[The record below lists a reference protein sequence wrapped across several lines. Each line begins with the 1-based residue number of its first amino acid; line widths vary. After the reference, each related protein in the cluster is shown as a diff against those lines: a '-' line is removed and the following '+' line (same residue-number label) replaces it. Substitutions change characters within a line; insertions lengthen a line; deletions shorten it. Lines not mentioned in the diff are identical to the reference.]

1 MLLAVVEA
9 SLIPETMALANTLT
23 APYRATVRWWQA
35 EDMTQLTCT
44 PPSAAYYGTS
54 CWGEPHDHQAD
65 NYRAV
70 EIMVRTCY
78 QAGQIRIWCR
88 SHLQHQVQVKS
99 GGDVRHFFL
108 QLRRQQ
114 QRHLNGSPLP
124 SAHWNQEI
132 GAL

>member
-54 CWGEPHDHQAD
+54 CWESEGP
-65 NYRAV
+65 
-70 EIMVRTCY
+70 MTTK
-78 QAGQIRIWCR
+78 
-88 SHLQHQVQVKS
+88 LTT
-99 GGDVRHFFL
+99 
-108 QLRRQQ
+108 
-114 QRHLNGSPLP
+114 
-124 SAHWNQEI
+124 I
-132 GAL
+132 GR